1 MRNLAISPS
10 AIKPACAV
18 ALTLALAL
26 SSCSVIRPSPEVRYK
41 RWHAGHASEVLDY
54 QAFLQ
59 HNDSADTVPMHALLR
74 TARRWR
80 LCGNREFA
88 TPPLDLWPN
97 MPPTLR
103 VVAQLRD
110 AGILDTT
117 LARSVYRDEAMNTC
131 AGGSS
136 GSKHREN
143 RAIDF
148 DLPPDSNNVARLC
161 DFWRTQGPALNL
173 GLGFYTPTAIH
184 LDTAGFRTW
193 GSDYHRGTSL
203 CIIEAD
209 ASPPR
214 QP

>member
-1 MRNLAISPS
+1 MNLSPHMRNIAIALMLLMLAFAP
-10 AIKPACAV
+10 
-18 ALTLALAL
+18 T
-26 SSCSVIRPSPEVRYK
+26 SCSIIRPSPEARYK
-41 RWHAGHASEVLDY
+41 KWHANHASDVREY
-54 QAFLQ
+54 RTFLQ
-59 HNDSADTVPMHALLR
+59 DNDSADTVPMHALLR

-80 LCGNREFA
+80 LCGNIEFA
-88 TPPLDLWPN
+88 TPPPELWPN

-148 DLPPDSNNVARLC
+148 DLPPNTDNVARLC
-161 DFWRTQGPALNL
+161 EFWRTQGPALNL

-203 CIIEAD
+203 CIAAAD
-209 ASPPR
+209 ASSPR

>member
-1 MRNLAISPS
+1 MRNITSTAP
-10 AIKPACAV
+10 ATKPAFAV
-18 ALTLALAL
+18 ALTLAFAL
-26 SSCSVIRPSPEVRYK
+26 TSCSIIRPSPEVRYK
-41 RWHAGHASEVLDY
+41 RWHASHTSEVQEYSD
-54 QAFLQ
+54 FLQ
-59 HNDSADTVPMHALLR
+59 RNASADTVPMHALLR

-80 LCGNREFA
+80 LCGNIEFA
-88 TPPLDLWPN
+88 TPPPELWPN

-110 AGILDTT
+110 AGILDTA
-117 LARSVYRDEAMNTC
+117 LARSVYRDESMNTC

-148 DLPPDSNNVARLC
+148 DLPPNTDNVPRLC
-161 DFWRTQGPALNL
+161 EFWRTQGPALNL

-203 CIIEAD
+203 CITQA
-209 ASPPR
+209 PL
-214 QP
+214 

>member
-1 MRNLAISPS
+1 MSHTRNIAATAPPIRPALAL
-10 AIKPACAV
+10 V
-18 ALTLALAL
+18 LTLAFAL
-26 SSCSVIRPSPEVRYK
+26 TSCSIIRPSPEARYK
-41 RWHAGHASEVLDY
+41 TWHAGHASEVLEY

-59 HNDSADTVPMHALLR
+59 RDGSDDTVPMHALLR

-88 TPPLDLWPN
+88 TPPPELWPN
-97 MPPTLR
+97 MLPTLR

-148 DLPPDSNNVARLC
+148 DLPPNTDNVTRLC
-161 DFWRTQGPALNL
+161 EFWRTQGPALNL

-193 GSDYHRGTSL
+193 GSDHHRGTSL
-203 CIIEAD
+203 CITEA
-209 ASPPR
+209 PL
-214 QP
+214 